1 MDVQPGHCWRCEK
14 ILPEHTV
21 PCSRCPMAVYC
32 STQCRDRDSIRHS
45 AVECEMF
52 GEKQCSACG
61 KAGKT
66 LPCSACNS
74 AWYCNTDCQ
83 RRDFPAHWKKCREI
97 LTSIKQIA
105 SKLNRL
111 QEWFNY
117 GDYPEYFGNTMA
129 VDFLQL
135 DNNEWSGKNVG
146 DKQLDKREYHILSA
160 GCGELRNTVLTAASL
175 PTEYQGKLHVT
186 LNDLDP
192 FVLAR
197 NVLFLFMLVRFADTD
212 YIASS
217 LTTIWYSLHISKRE
231 YDLIKTSLDE
241 LIQMSAQQLSDATR
255 GLVSVLDEELRYLRA
270 VWRGWQSLECRRDNR
285 ASINLRKQRQNMF
298 ENSDPIEYKGERSR
312 YLRCLNANDRKQ
324 MEKWFEHGLFL
335 PCEANQRDI
344 PFDNP
349 TLTAP
354 EASKLIAPNGCI
366 QLLERSPEMPKEVD
380 KFLFKYLITP
390 SRNPFIVWDCLRV
403 REHTPG
409 SHTSPMVMYHKYV
422 TNLLQKVKSLILQGR
437 LLIHVSLA
445 NYLDFPKHHQ
455 TLNMPNYDRIF
466 TSNLADFY
474 GFAKLLQIFKPL
486 LNASN
491 SFSVLVTEIMQFYAN
506 VPAANPTQLPEPQ
519 IQKLICDYSQD
530 WQTTEAVWGCHIF
543 EYYNSTPHFLQY
555 LRAEIMAGGFGIPAL
570 QDVPSFEKVKKH
582 QGLRMRDF
590 RKELNKLV
598 PFQNRCNIRDLTMAH
613 PGVRAVEWLLPKT
626 ES

>member
-1 MDVQPGHCWRCEK
+1 MDVQPGHCWRCEEK

-32 STQCRDRDSIRHS
+32 STQCQVKDSNRHS
-45 AVECEMF
+45 TVECEMF
-52 GEKQCSACG
+52 EEKICSTCD
-61 KAGKT
+61 KPGKT
-66 LPCSACNS
+66 LVCSACNN
-74 AWYCNTDCQ
+74 AWYCNADCQ
-83 RRDFPAHWKKCREI
+83 RRDFPLHKTTCREVLSTI
-97 LTSIKQIA
+97 KEISKYLT
-105 SKLNRL
+105 RL
-111 QEWFNY
+111 VIGY
-117 GDYPEYFGNTMA
+117 GDYPEYFGNTIA
-129 VDFLQL
+129 VDFLRL
-135 DNNEWSGKNVG
+135 GNNEWSGKKVEEQRR
-146 DKQLDKREYHILSA
+146 DRDYRVLSA
-160 GCGELRNTVLTAASL
+160 GCGDLRNTVLTAASL
-175 PTEYQGKLHVT
+175 PSEYQGKLHVT

-231 YDLIKTSLDE
+231 FDLIKTSLDE

-255 GLVSVLDEELRYLRA
+255 GLVSVLDEELRYLRH
-270 VWRGWQSLECRRDNR
+270 VWRGWQSLECRRGNP
-285 ASINLRKQRQNMF
+285 ASINLRKQRQKMF
-298 ENSDPIEYKGERSR
+298 ENSDNFFKVERSA

-354 EASKLIAPNGCI
+354 EASKLIAPNGCV

-380 KFLFKYLITP
+380 KLQFKYLISP
-390 SRNPFIVWDCLRV
+390 KRMPFAVWDCLRV
-403 REHTPG
+403 REHITPG
-409 SHTSPMVMYHKYV
+409 SDSSPMVTYHKYV
-422 TNLLQKVKSLILQGR
+422 TNLLQKGRSLIRQKR

-445 NYLDFPKHHQ
+445 NYLAFPKHHQ
-455 TLNMPNYDRIF
+455 TLKMPSYDRIF
-466 TSNLADFY
+466 TSNLADY
-474 GFAKLLQIFKPL
+474 DGFAKLLQIFKPL

-491 SFSVLVTEIMQFYAN
+491 SYSVIVTEVMGFREN
-506 VPAANPTQLPEPQ
+506 AAPNPWEL
-519 IQKLICDYSQD
+519 QKTKGEQHETLDYS
-530 WQTTEAVWGCHIF
+530 ALHC
-543 EYYNSTPHFLQY
+543 FLQY
-555 LRAEIMAGGFGIPAL
+555 LRADIMAGGFHIPAL
-570 QDVPSFEKVKKH
+570 KDVPSFDSVKKC
-582 QGLRMRDF
+582 QGMRMRDF

-598 PFQNRCNIRDLTMAH
+598 PFQYRVNERDLTLVNA
-613 PGVRAVEWLLPKT
+613 GGRAVEWLLPKT